1 MISALDVVAFGNDS
15 SPLTVGGNDT
25 AGGAAPSND
34 TAANGVIQFLDDDL
48 SFPGYIRTT
57 CMVVCVIILGV
68 GVVGNMMVPI
78 VILKSKDMRNSTNIF
93 LMNLSIA
100 DLMVLLICTPT
111 VFVEVNSRPE
121 TWVLGEELCK
131 AVPFVELTVAH
142 ASVLTILAI
151 SFERYY
157 AICEPLRAGYVCT
170 KTRAMIIC
178 LLAWG
183 LAALFTSPI
192 TMISEYTQ
200 MDYIDGTK
208 VPVCLTKANT
218 FWPIAFFVTI
228 IGAFFVIPLFV
239 LVVLY
244 TVIAAH
250 LMADPGTSCT
260 DSACNQRARR
270 QVVLMLATVVLS
282 FFVCLLPFRVFTMW
296 IILVPEHTFLDL
308 GLKHYYIILY
318 TSRVMVY
325 LNSAVNPIL
334 YNLMSSKFRRGF
346 CKLCRS
352 QCGSGGV
359 DDGYDSYDDS
369 TAGGCGVTGCGGR
382 RRRRRGRRRDVFRLR
397 HTGTLTTTLSR
408 SCSGPQTRT
417 AVCGNGTRN
426 GSARRHVDVTSTA
439 AAVVTALL
447 GRHRGVKT
455 HLQVDDDHLKESF
468 V

>member
-15 SPLTVGGNDT
+15 SPLTVAGNDT
-25 AGGAAPSND
+25 AGGAAPSPND

-183 LAALFTSPI
+183 LAALFTSP
-192 TMISEYTQ
+192 MLRLPDYHWEEYV
-200 MDYIDGTK
+200 DGTL
-208 VPVCLTKANT
+208 VPVCRTEAFT
-218 FWPIAFFVTI
+218 VWPVLFFVGTISAFFV
-228 IGAFFVIPLFV
+228 VPLFV
-239 LVVLY
+239 LSILY
-244 TVIAAH
+244 VIIARH
-250 LMADPGTSCT
+250 LMANPGTVAPNT
-260 DSACNQRARR
+260 NRAALRYRR
-270 QVVLMLATVVLS
+270 QVVLMLGTVVVS
-282 FFVCLLPFRVFTMW
+282 FFMCLLPFRALILW
-296 IILVPEHTFLDL
+296 IILAPPDYNIMEML
-308 GLKHYYIILY
+308 GVKNFYLLLFFSRIMLYI
-318 TSRVMVY
+318 
-325 LNSAVNPIL
+325 NSALNPIL
-334 YNLMSSKFRRGF
+334 YNLMSSKFRDGFRRLCGLRRGPWANRHLGR
-346 CKLCRS
+346 KGTVTTTSAHAGGSATGGTTTTTATSSVKSDGGGSDRRTSAATANMYARMKRNGVTVSGVERS
-352 QCGSGGV
+352 SRTSGG
-359 DDGYDSYDDS
+359 GGRHIIKRLNIS
-369 TAGGCGVTGCGGR
+369 TA
-382 RRRRRGRRRDVFRLR
+382 DI
-397 HTGTLTTTLSR
+397 
-408 SCSGPQTRT
+408 
-417 AVCGNGTRN
+417 
-426 GSARRHVDVTSTA
+426 
-439 AAVVTALL
+439 
-447 GRHRGVKT
+447 
-455 HLQVDDDHLKESF
+455 LKLHQPSPHESY